1 MATRDVLSVGTNTL
15 VVQAE
20 AFVSYLKRYFGRGIS
35 VGGVTPEG
43 MAAELTELARACRA
57 NAVERLMGG
66 ANATVALGRCRS
78 EVAAIEAWRLDTLRC
93 VETALKIEPSLHPE
107 LQATRGHLAERARY
121 ALTAAAW
128 LDRVVPELALRAT
141 SLRGHAAA
149 AEVVAALDCAP
160 ALHSALAALNTKA
173 EALAAE
179 RRAHVAEGKRL
190 RKALQAALRRLR
202 LWWALADSR
211 FGMPGFDLTYV
222 AVQAAVAPRRSE
234 DDAEAPPVEADGEA
248 DGEGAAPEAEAWV
261 ELGEED

>member
-1 MATRDVLSVGTNTL
+1 MATRDVLSVGTGTL
-15 VVQAE
+15 VVQTE

-35 VGGVTPEG
+35 VGGVTPEH
-43 MAAELTELARACRA
+43 MAAELAELARLC
-57 NAVERLMGG
+57 G
-66 ANATVALGRCRS
+66 ANLTERGTSRVYTEGALYECR
-78 EVAAIEAWRLDTLRC
+78 EQVVAIEAWRLDTLRC

-128 LDRVVPELALRAT
+128 LDRVVPDLALRAT

-149 AEVVAALDCAP
+149 AEVVAALDGAP
-160 ALHSALAALNTKA
+160 ALHSGLAALNTKA

-234 DDAEAPPVEADGEA
+234 DDAEAPPVEADGE
-248 DGEGAAPEAEAWV
+248 GATPEAEAWV